1 MPSDFCDVA
10 SIMPFESSAVIV
22 YLGQNDD
29 RLLRA
34 IVTHNRTYEELC
46 K

>member
-1 MPSDFCDVA
+1 VSSLMA
-10 SIMPFESSAVIV
+10 FESAAVV
-22 YLGQNDD
+22 TYLGQNDA

>member
-22 YLGQNDD
+22 YLGQNDG